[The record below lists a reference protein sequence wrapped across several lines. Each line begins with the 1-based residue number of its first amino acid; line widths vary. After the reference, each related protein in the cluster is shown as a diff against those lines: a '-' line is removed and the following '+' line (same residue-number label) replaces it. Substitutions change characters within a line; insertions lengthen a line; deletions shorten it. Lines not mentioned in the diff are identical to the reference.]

1 MSDGQSWVGGLI
13 ESDGEKLSE
22 RERILVGIRHCR
34 RVIEEYQNKL
44 KLLEA
49 VLRELNAKERRR

>member
-34 RVIEEYQNKL
+34 LVIEEYQNKL

-49 VLRELNAKERRR
+49 VLRELNEKERRR